1 MHIDCVINGITVI
14 IINVSCAAIKSIK
27 YVPDAFLRKPV
38 LLPFNLLFRACLSLF
53 PLTFYV
59 SLLVLVP
66 TEFFILSS
74 FQHRNSYTYSPK

>member
-38 LLPFNLLFRACLSLF
+38 LLP
-53 PLTFYV
+53 LTYCFEHAFLYF
-59 SLLVLVP
+59 L
-66 TEFFILSS
+66 
-74 FQHRNSYTYSPK
+74 